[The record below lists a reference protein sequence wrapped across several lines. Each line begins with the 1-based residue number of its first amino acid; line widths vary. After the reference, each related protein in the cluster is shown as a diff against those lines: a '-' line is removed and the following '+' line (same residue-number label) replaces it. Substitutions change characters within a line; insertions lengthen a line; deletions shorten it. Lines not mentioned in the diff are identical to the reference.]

1 MQCAYSFWTGFTKI
15 FQINWLIQTYL
26 CATHYVGNII
36 ANGIKN
42 GQSFVPVGSMIY
54 FKSYKIKNNRKNI
67 LSAFL
72 KLKSSKRIKQ
82 IFKSINAF
90 LDKMPCLTKIIL
102 LFSWKL
108 IIYIFFTNAF
118 NNNFCIF
125 FIFLVPKKK
134 VLRSFNFKKNIHIV
148 SIDKRIG

>member
-1 MQCAYSFWTGFTKI
+1 M
-15 FQINWLIQTYL
+15 
-26 CATHYVGNII
+26 HYVGNII

-72 KLKSSKRIKQ
+72 KVKSSKRIKQ
-82 IFKSINAF
+82 IFKSINAL

-102 LFSWKL
+102 LFS
-108 IIYIFFTNAF
+108 
-118 NNNFCIF
+118 
-125 FIFLVPKKK
+125 
-134 VLRSFNFKKNIHIV
+134 
-148 SIDKRIG
+148 